1 MAQRASFFGKAGLL
15 LLLALIPLL
24 SAGCATTSV
33 NKGAMASPDRGVS
46 EDKGSIEE
54 RWGIEPL
61 GVRLSA
67 AGYMLDFRLKVLD
80 PGKAAPLLVRKTKSH
95 LIVEKSGAVF
105 QVASSPKIGAL
116 RATVRTEEMVKQDRI
131 YGTLFANPGR
141 YVKAGDRVTV
151 VMGDMKAEH
160 LVVE

>member
-1 MAQRASFFGKAGLL
+1 MRRASVDGTARVL
-15 LLLALIPLL
+15 LLLALVPLL
-24 SAGCATTSV
+24 SAGCATTSGT
-33 NKGAMASPDRGVS
+33 KGAMAAPDQGIP
-46 EDKGSIEE
+46 EEKGSIEE
-54 RWGIEPL
+54 RWGVEPL

-67 AGYMLDFRLKVLD
+67 AGYMLDFRLRVLD
-80 PGKAAPLLVRKTKSH
+80 PEKAAPLLVRKTKSH
-95 LIVEKSGAVF
+95 LVVEKSGAVF

-116 RATVRTEEMVKQDRI
+116 RSTVRTEEMVKQDRI

-151 VMGDMKAEH
+151 VMGDMRAEH

>member
-1 MAQRASFFGKAGLL
+1 MRRASVDGTVKFL
-15 LLLALIPLL
+15 LLLALVPLL
-24 SAGCATTSV
+24 SAGCATTSG
-33 NKGAMASPDRGVS
+33 NRGAEAVPVRGIS
-46 EDKGSIEE
+46 EEKGSIEE

-61 GVRLSA
+61 GIRLSA

-95 LIVEKSGAVF
+95 LIVEKTGAVF

-160 LVVE
+160 LVVK

>member
-1 MAQRASFFGKAGLL
+1 MRRASVDGTAKVF
-15 LLLALIPLL
+15 LLLALVPLF
-24 SAGCATTSV
+24 SAGCATTSG
-33 NKGAMASPDRGVS
+33 NKSAKTGT
-46 EDKGSIEE
+46 EQGSYEE
-54 RWGIEPL
+54 RWGVEPL
-61 GVRLSA
+61 GVQLSA

-95 LIVEKSGAVF
+95 LIVEKTGAVF

-141 YVKAGDRVTV
+141 YVKTGDRVTV
-151 VMGDMKAEH
+151 VMGEMKVEH
-160 LVVE
+160 LVVQ